1 MSSRNLMAVAM
12 LALAMLIGGG
22 AMVVH
27 AIPGRAPGDPPADSI
42 AVVDLEKLYNSS
54 DLPQVLAQKANQ
66 LSAAVQERIET
77 IETAKY
83 LDEKELKE
91 FVELVAKAMPDVNQQ
106 ARIKELKG
114 LSAQRDNELAQLNV
128 KKTEELTAADKTRMR
143 TLVEMSH
150 LMDKV
155 LPTIHDDMM
164 ADEADRVRAIRR
176 DQIGQLRTIV
186 GTVAKEKGVV
196 HVFDVNA
203 LVYSANDLTPLVLKK
218 LKPGK

>member
-27 AIPGRAPGDPPADSI
+27 AIPGRAPGDPAADSI

-66 LSAAVQERIET
+66 LSAAVQDRLEAIET
-77 IETAKY
+77 VKY

-91 FVELVAKAMPDVNQQ
+91 YIELVVKAMPDGNQQ
-106 ARIKELKG
+106 ARMKELKA
-114 LSAQRDNELAQLNV
+114 LSSQRDNELAQLNV
-128 KKTEELTAADKTRMR
+128 KKAEELTAADKTRMR

-155 LPTIHDDMM
+155 LPGIHDDMM
-164 ADEADRVRAIRR
+164 ADEADRVRAVRR
-176 DQIGQLRTIV
+176 DQIAQLRVIV
-186 GTVAKEKGVV
+186 GQVAKEKGVV